1 MAALVL
7 HPASP
12 CREPAAL
19 SASSPSKCGRA
30 RACSCSSTHSEAE
43 TAASQDGLSA
53 TVASPG
59 ACSHRLWRGGGG
71 GGGESGGL
79 HATTGGALLCLC
91 SALLYACYTV
101 LLRAFAPTDLLLFFG
116 LVGAFNA
123 LALAPLVAVLHV
135 TGAEDLSRLGLAG
148 GGGILGCLLLKGLA
162 DNVLSDTLWAKAV
175 LLTSPA
181 VATVGLSLTVPI
193 AIASEL
199 VLPRGWLVDPSPPTP
214 LRLAG
219 ALLVVAGFVGI
230 SLAPDPPPSRTHEA
244 EPSHCAAG
252 NAATPLETDT
262 APPSPERSRT

>member
-1 MAALVL
+1 MARGLSRRTPLHTQAAALPLGEHVGADRSTAFKVAGVL
-7 HPASP
+7 A
-12 CREPAAL
+12 CWAGNVLAVVDAAG
-19 SASSPSKCGRA
+19 P
-30 RACSCSSTHSEAE
+30 
-43 TAASQDGLSA
+43 TAAA
-53 TVASPG
+53 TG
-59 ACSHRLWRGGGG
+59 GGGG

-101 LLRAFAPTDLLLFFG
+101 LLRALAPTDLLLFFG
-116 LVGAFNA
+116 LLGAFNA

>member
-1 MAALVL
+1 MAA
-7 HPASP
+7 
-12 CREPAAL
+12 C
-19 SASSPSKCGRA
+19 
-30 RACSCSSTHSEAE
+30 T
-43 TAASQDGLSA
+43 
-53 TVASPG
+53 
-59 ACSHRLWRGGGG
+59 
-71 GGGESGGL
+71 
-79 HATTGGALLCLC
+79 LL
-91 SALLYACYTV
+91 
-101 LLRAFAPTDLLLFFG
+101 
-116 LVGAFNA
+116 
-123 LALAPLVAVLHV
+123 LHV